1 MTINKQIE
9 KLSRDVEKEQKTVKK
24 NSKEITHINT
34 VVEKNSKEIIE
45 IKARINEKVP
55 RPSVKMGNIEISL
68 RKSYIDP
75 VFTNKTVLTDS
86 TWHYVELFLKRQKGN
101 QIKDALNY
109 WNQAKNFFNAT
120 GSLDLS
126 SKPLTSYYCF
136 LNATKALLTYKKIA
150 FDNNHGVSGESVKD
164 ASINILNEQIS
175 MHPKGVLSGLCVYL
189 KEPIKTV
196 PVEGKKKPLPE
207 SYTLRDILYNLP
219 YIHRAYNLTFPSQA
233 ELFIPI
239 DEPRFVFDK
248 NRKVGW
254 LELQL
259 EPSYSTRQQFVKTTG
274 FGIDNYY
281 GNSDYYTLRVNKSFY
296 WHAPRNKPDEKS
308 LEEFIRYYEKHRRR
322 FRYIYSANELWYI
335 KRTNLKNGIIDR
347 NTLSL
352 TFAAM
357 HRLSEMS
364 RYDPNTLEEHLVNKS
379 GWLLSEFITKSIY
392 QFIDMIS
399 SEITGDDFRITGF
412 RT

>member
-136 LNATKALLTYKKIA
+136 LNATKALLA
-150 FDNNHGVSGESVKD
+150 V
-164 ASINILNEQIS
+164 A
-175 MHPKGVLSGLCVYL
+175 
-189 KEPIKTV
+189 
-196 PVEGKKKPLPE
+196 
-207 SYTLRDILYNLP
+207 
-219 YIHRAYNLTFPSQA
+219 
-233 ELFIPI
+233 
-239 DEPRFVFDK
+239 
-248 NRKVGW
+248 
-254 LELQL
+254 
-259 EPSYSTRQQFVKTTG
+259 
-274 FGIDNYY
+274 
-281 GNSDYYTLRVNKSFY
+281 
-296 WHAPRNKPDEKS
+296 
-308 LEEFIRYYEKHRRR
+308 
-322 FRYIYSANELWYI
+322 
-335 KRTNLKNGIIDR
+335 
-347 NTLSL
+347 
-352 TFAAM
+352 
-357 HRLSEMS
+357 
-364 RYDPNTLEEHLVNKS
+364 
-379 GWLLSEFITKSIY
+379 
-392 QFIDMIS
+392 
-399 SEITGDDFRITGF
+399 DFF
-412 RT
+412 RTSTNTSSSFTIKSE